1 MARVVTAAFS
11 PGCRF
16 TQAQGSLWQYD
27 YGTVLHLTGLALPAA
42 VEPFCNRGAWRRI
55 RDADPALQQT
65 ASPKIKIPDA
75 LLEMA
80 KTQDYNLYAFV
91 YLDDGASG
99 PDRV

>member
-1 MARVVTAAFS
+1 MGRVVTAAFS

-27 YGTVLHLTGLALPAA
+27 YGTVLHLTGPELPAA
-42 VEPFCNRGAWRRI
+42 VEIHFATVERGGESETRI
-55 RDADPALQQT
+55 GITADGVT
-65 ASPKIKIPDA
+65 EVKIPDA

-91 YLDDGASG
+91 YLDD
-99 PDRV
+99 